1 MTYKSHKTSKA
12 YKAHKAHKPYPQKT
26 YTTMKLLFL
35 TTLLIAAT
43 TAKAQFTDQAK
54 ALLQAQNALEQNTEK
69 SVDKNILN
77 HLDFSLTAG
86 TTGIGFDLAM
96 PIGEYV
102 QVRTGGTFMPHFKYN
117 MDFLVMVGDDG
128 KKISEARFNNIAT
141 RLEALTGFKV
151 DNVVRTIGEPSFNNF
166 KLLVDVFPFRNKH
179 WHITAGFYLG
189 GSTLGNAYNATE
201 EMQTLLGVNIYNYIY
216 NSAVAAHESFG
227 SMSDYLMPGYSP
239 QGVNF
244 FEEKFL
250 EYGQMSIPNGYYT
263 HDVYATE
270 DILYDHD
277 VYDVNETS
285 ATYGTLLHSKG
296 DVKVAKGEVLH
307 KAGDKYRM
315 MPDGEGM
322 VKAKAKINRFKP
334 YIGFG
339 YGGPISKD
347 KKTSISFDAGLMF
360 WGGAPDIIMHDG
372 IDLINDVERLEGQLG
387 DYVDKI
393 KMFKVFPVISLRLT
407 QRLF

>member
-1 MTYKSHKTSKA
+1 
-12 YKAHKAHKPYPQKT
+12 
-26 YTTMKLLFL
+26 MKILLL
-35 TTLLIAAT
+35 STLLIAVTSAH
-43 TAKAQFTDQAK
+43 AQYTDQAEAIMAQT
-54 ALLQAQNALEQNTEK
+54 ALDLNTRK
-69 SVDKNILN
+69 TVDKNILN

-102 QVRTGGTFMPHFKYN
+102 QVRTGATFMPHFHYN
-117 MDFLVMVGDDG
+117 MNFHVMVGDEG
-128 KKISEARFNNIAT
+128 KSISEARFNEIASK
-141 RLEALTGFKV
+141 LESMTGAKI

-179 WHITAGFYLG
+179 WHFTAGFYLG

-201 EMQTLLGVNIYNYIY
+201 EMQTLLGVNIYNNLY
-216 NSAVAAHESFG
+216 NRAVAAYESMG
-227 SMSDYLMPGYSP
+227 NMIEING
-239 QGVNF
+239 QGVNIF
-244 FEEKFL
+244 QEKFL
-250 EYGQMSIPNGYYT
+250 EYGLMSIPNGYYT

-270 DILYDHD
+270 DIYYDHD
-277 VYDVNETS
+277 VWDTENFV
-285 ATYGTLLHSKG
+285 LLHEKG
-296 DVKVAKGEVLH
+296 DLKIAKGEVLY
-307 KAGDKYRM
+307 KKGDRYRIT
-315 MPDGEGM
+315 PDSDGM

-347 KKTSISFDAGLMF
+347 KKTCISFDAGIMF
-360 WGGAPDIIMHDG
+360 WGGTPNIITHDG
-372 IDLINDVERLEGQLG
+372 TDLINDVERLEGQVG

-393 KMFKVFPVISLRLT
+393 KIFKVFPVISLRLT